1 MCYCFHNNVRDCQLI
16 HYRLFILVSLYEI
29 WLEIWA
35 IPHTTLAKTASNI
48 SSEFYARDSSV
59 AGKTPSNVQSIF
71 CARDLSSAA
80 LPLTLSS
87 GVVQSLPA
95 HHRPLPLSLLTS
107 LSSPFVWRKRS
118 EAMTVD
124 DEKS

>member
-59 AGKTPSNVQSIF
+59 ARQNTVERPINFLCKRFVICSTSLDLIF
-71 CARDLSSAA
+71 WCGPESSSTSSSTSSLAA
-80 LPLTLSS
+80 HIL
-87 GVVQSLPA
+87 V
-95 HHRPLPLSLLTS
+95 LSLCMAKA
-107 LSSPFVWRKRS
+107 KRG
-118 EAMTVD
+118 D
-124 DEKS
+124 DGGR